1 MDVICNL
8 NDAVGLVYDSAVEV
22 AIADDGI
29 DQVSRSGRSEA
40 YTHGIEVVKV
50 FLQTLFAEMGA
61 DVGEV
66 VENGFPVGVSQFR
79 ELQDCSQLLIDF
91 QKGNIFEGQTA
102 VGDDALKLVA
112 QILRFVTYLIQIG
125 TPVEGVLRTLD
136 HHTGYRPY
144 LWHDFRGNHAVDTA
158 VVVVLGAACPQ
169 AQVRECLTVKVFTG
183 KDTGSSNFC
192 SLIAFTDFR

>member
-1 MDVICNL
+1 MDVIGNL

-22 AIADDGI
+22 AVSDDGI
-29 DQVSRSGRSEA
+29 DQVSCSGRSEA

-50 FLQTLFAEMGA
+50 FFQTLFAEMGA

-91 QKGNIFEGQTA
+91 QKGNIFEGQAA

-144 LWHDFRGNHAVDTA
+144 LRHDFRRNHAIDTA
-158 VVVVLGAACPQ
+158 VVVVLGAARPQ
-169 AQVRECLTVKVFTG
+169 SQVRECLTVKVLTG
-183 KDTGSSNFC
+183 KDTGGSDFC
-192 SLIAFTDFR
+192 SLVAFTDFR